1 MRLEVDFGKLLEN
14 FDPTYFVIGL
24 LGISCIYAI
33 SAIFIMMFLK
43 GSK

>member
-1 MRLEVDFGKLLEN
+1 MRLEVDFGKMLEN
-14 FDPTYFVIGL
+14 FDPFIIFGV

-33 SAIFIMMFLK
+33 AAIVIMLFLK

>member
-33 SAIFIMMFLK
+33 SAIVTMLFLK